1 MVAQKFE
8 KEVILS
14 EKKILRGR
22 INNYVP
28 IRQLSAFI
36 FINLGIKNKES
47 AQTPKNLELW
57 FLIFPFSCLTLHP
70 RF

>member
-36 FINLGIKNKES
+36 FINLGIENKES
-47 AQTPKNLELW
+47 AQSPTNFELW
-57 FLIFPFSCLTLHP
+57 FFIYPFSCLTLHP